1 PFAALDPPLRARMR
15 EGLMAL
21 QSQLKLQMLMI
32 THDPA
37 DVEALAEHVLEI
49 RDGRLHADSE
59 SAGEA
64 G

>member
-1 PFAALDPPLRARMR
+1 
-15 EGLMAL
+15 MAL